1 MTNGLPLWV
10 WPWLSVFV
18 CVLLVCVPVS
28 VERNDQGS
36 YTVIF
41 ATPVRVFFTT
51 QISFWL
57 QWKKKRWQNFK
68 DILTF
73 ISRLKLDPCYLRLG
87 VVSQVHDK
95 TTQVIGSLQY
105 VKRLH
110 LWLSTP
116 AQPWRTRTCPPFQ
129 PIRSVAFFRANGRRA
144 RSRWPT
150 GKVVVA

>member
-1 MTNGLPLWV
+1 MVYHYECGRDWVFSCVFCSCVCQWVLREMIKGRIQLFSPLP
-10 WPWLSVFV
+10 SASF
-18 CVLLVCVPVS
+18 S
-28 VERNDQGS
+28 QHKSR
-36 YTVIF
+36 
-41 ATPVRVFFTT
+41 
-51 QISFWL
+51 FWL
-57 QWKKKRWQNFK
+57 KWKKKRWQNFK
-68 DILTF
+68 DIVTF
-73 ISRLKLDPCYLRLG
+73 ISRLKLDSCYLRLG

-95 TTQVIGSLQY
+95 TTQAIGSLQY